1 MNLLRRLQ
9 STVTTASG
17 ILLLVGLVA
26 FGGYA
31 YFCWR
36 NTWTMP
42 GGADSSGYFNLARC
56 LERGEI
62 HAPARPIEGLPPTT
76 LPSFA
81 YVPLGFQP
89 NPVRGTMTPTYPIGV
104 PAAFLAGA
112 KCFGW
117 FYGPD
122 LVLWLHTLAGVWFTY
137 ALARQ
142 AGASIGGALIGATA
156 LAVSPLYLN
165 FGLQAM
171 SDVPALTWSVA
182 ALWFAGR
189 RTRTSATMAGLAFGF
204 AVLVRPSNAL
214 LMPALVV
221 ALGWNWRRLLAFG
234 LGGLPMAV
242 AFLGFNRAAYG
253 SPLVTGYGDIG
264 SLMRWAHVPITSAHY
279 GRWFPVLLSPLVVLV
294 LAWPWLMRSHR
305 RPAIVHALV
314 AAPVLVF
321 YAFYYHTHETWWY
334 LRFVL
339 PVFPSLIVLATLGGE
354 MLVAKIPSSATRGVW
369 AAVGLT
375 IVVVNGVAWSTHF
388 GVRSAGRNERIYP
401 AAVRLA
407 QNLPANAV
415 LVAMQTS
422 GALFYGTE
430 HIVVR
435 WDTLEGNWPRIRD
448 AARAAGR
455 PIYAVFF
462 EFEVKEAFVDEKTP
476 GDWEKII
483 GQQDLSIWR
492 LRTEPTPAR

>member
-1 MNLLRRLQ
+1 MHLLRRLQ

-36 NTWTMP
+36 NTWTIP

-56 LERGEI
+56 LEHGRI
-62 HAPARPIEGLPPTT
+62 HAPARPIEGLPPAA

-89 NPVRGTMTPTYPIGV
+89 DRSGATMTPTYPLGV

-122 LVLWLHTLAGVWFTY
+122 LVLWLHTLAGVCFTY
-137 ALARQ
+137 LLARQ
-142 AGASIGGALIGATA
+142 AGAQVASALIAATA

-165 FGLQAM
+165 FALQAM
-171 SDVPALTWSVA
+171 SDVPALAWSAA

-189 RTRTSATMAGLAFGF
+189 RTKTAAALAGFSFGY
-204 AVLVRPSNAL
+204 AVLVRPSSVL
-214 LMPALVV
+214 LLPAVV
-221 ALGWNWRRLLAFG
+221 FALGWDWRRLLAFG
-234 LGGLPMAV
+234 LGGLPTAV

-253 SPLVTGYGDIG
+253 SPFVTGYGDIG
-264 SLMRWAHVPITSAHY
+264 PLMRWAHVPITSAHY
-279 GRWFPVLLSPLVVLV
+279 GRWFPALLSPLIVLL
-294 LAWPWLMRSHR
+294 LAWPWLLRANR

-314 AAPVLVF
+314 AAPMLAF

-354 MLVAKIPSSATRGVW
+354 LLLAKIPSAVLRGVL
-369 AAVGLT
+369 ASACL
-375 IVVVNGVAWSTHF
+375 VVVVANGVAWSAHF
-388 GVRSAGRNERIYP
+388 GVRDAGRNERIYP
-401 AAVRLA
+401 IAARLA

-415 LVAMQTS
+415 LLAMQTS
-422 GALFYGTE
+422 GALFYGTD

-435 WDTLEGNWPRIRD
+435 WDTLEGHWPRIRA

-476 GDWEKII
+476 GDWEKLA
-483 GQQDLSIWR
+483 QQQGLSIWR
-492 LRTEPTPAR
+492 LRTTPAPAR